1 MKQEA
6 ECRKGPGIH
15 GIGGLSLN
23 KDIARGIAKLIILGY
38 IKKTKTYPY
47 ELLKHIKEHNL
58 YLARLLTKSDIYN
71 MTASLEKGGFIKSRV
86 KVANNK
92 VQKMYV
98 ITDKGEQIIAQ
109 KDALISNTLREFKQ
123 LIKEGLN
130 D

>member
-6 ECRKGPGIH
+6 ECGKGPKIH
-15 GIGGLSLN
+15 GFGGFSLN

-58 YLARLLTKSDIYN
+58 YLAGLLTKSDIYN
-71 MTASLEKGGFIKSRV
+71 MTASLEKGGFIKSRA
-86 KVANNK
+86 KLANNK

-98 ITDKGEQIIAQ
+98 ITEKGEQIIAQ